1 MIRYKEV
8 SEDMEILHQKL
19 SLLPEKPGVY
29 LMKDSSDHVI
39 YVGKAKI
46 LRNRVRSYFTGSHN
60 GKTELMISQIADIET
75 IITDSEVEA
84 LVLECNL
91 IKKHN
96 PKYNILLRDDK
107 SYPYITITEEVH
119 PRIMVTRKVK
129 KGSGRYFGPYP
140 NATAAREASRL
151 LNRLF
156 PFRKCRHIPTKP
168 CLYYHLHQCLG
179 PCIEEIRPQSYNQ
192 MRKEVIAFLKGDQHK
207 ILEQLEQK
215 MHEAAENLE
224 FEKAKEYRDL
234 ISDLRKIGEKQNIT
248 LNDFIDRDVIGY
260 ALTKDQICIQVFY
273 LRQGKLLSRDNFI
286 FPFYEDPEEAFISF
300 LAQFYTDKASLPQ
313 EILVPPIDISIL
325 TLLFPI
331 VIPQKGQKHDL
342 VKLAMENAQK
352 TLHDQITLEAHH
364 IEESLQALEGL
375 GKSLNLAAPHLIEA
389 FDISN
394 IAGTHTV
401 AGMVQ
406 FLDGKPNRHNYRK
419 FKIQPM
425 ENMDDTAA
433 MRQVISRRYARLKEE
448 NLSMPDLI
456 LLDGGK
462 GQISAALEALQ
473 VLELTISVAGMVKND
488 RHQTAGLLNQKGSSV
503 DIKKDS
509 PTFHLLERIQNEV
522 HRFAITFH
530 RQQRAKTMTL
540 SELDGVPGVGPK
552 RRQALLRHFKS
563 IERIRIASPEE
574 LQAAGLPIPIAET
587 VYHHFREVKKE

>member
-1 MIRYKEV
+1 
-8 SEDMEILHQKL
+8 
-19 SLLPEKPGVY
+19 
-29 LMKDSSDHVI
+29 
-39 YVGKAKI
+39 
-46 LRNRVRSYFTGSHN
+46 
-60 GKTELMISQIADIET
+60 
-75 IITDSEVEA
+75 
-84 LVLECNL
+84 
-91 IKKHN
+91 
-96 PKYNILLRDDK
+96 
-107 SYPYITITEEVH
+107 
-119 PRIMVTRKVK
+119 
-129 KGSGRYFGPYP
+129 
-140 NATAAREASRL
+140 
-151 LNRLF
+151 
-156 PFRKCRHIPTKP
+156 
-168 CLYYHLHQCLG
+168 
-179 PCIEEIRPQSYNQ
+179 
-192 MRKEVIAFLKGDQHK
+192 
-207 ILEQLEQK
+207 
-215 MHEAAENLE
+215 
-224 FEKAKEYRDL
+224 
-234 ISDLRKIGEKQNIT
+234 
-248 LNDFIDRDVIGY
+248 
-260 ALTKDQICIQVFY
+260 
-273 LRQGKLLSRDNFI
+273 
-286 FPFYEDPEEAFISF
+286 
-300 LAQFYTDKASLPQ
+300 
-313 EILVPPIDISIL
+313 
-325 TLLFPI
+325 
-331 VIPQKGQKHDL
+331 
-342 VKLAMENAQK
+342 MENAQK